1 MTLEAWITLFTIAAI
16 VVALTLKR
24 RIGPDLVMSGGLVVL
39 MFTGVVGWEDATL
52 GFASQP
58 ILMVAALFVV
68 AAALQETGGIE
79 LIGRKML
86 GRPSGLVTAQLR
98 MMMPVAAM
106 SAFMNTTP
114 IVAMYLPMISDWAK
128 RLRIQPSK
136 IFMPLSFSSILG
148 GQISMIGT
156 GSNLIIM
163 MLFIK
168 WWQDPPTWVSELHVG
183 PPSGAL
189 SFWGPAWIGIPVAI
203 LGMGFI
209 VLTTKWLLP
218 NRAPTIGLKND
229 HRLYEIKM
237 QVKKNS
243 PIIGKSIEQAELRG
257 LEGLYLSAIV
267 RADQIIHAVTPE
279 FILLED
285 DKLLFV
291 GDVESVVD
299 LRKIRGL
306 VPAAKELKDIDG
318 RDITRTMVEAV
329 IASRSSLVGQRVKN
343 SQFRSTYNGVI
354 LSIHRKGR
362 PIKQK
367 IGDIVLEVG
376 DTLLIESDNSFLR
389 TWRHSQDFYLVSQ
402 VDNSRSPLHN
412 RAWVSLA
419 ILGLLVVLLTTS
431 TYFDLSLIAVV
442 WFCGLLMIAT
452 GCINGPAARQ
462 AINIQVLIVIGAAMG
477 IGQAVDQSGL
487 AITVSTAL
495 LDFTHSLNVGN
506 YGSLFA
512 IFVLTSIAAQLMTN
526 YGAAVI
532 MFPIVIGAAEG
543 LGVSPYPFVFTMMSA
558 AGCNFLTPVTYQ
570 TNLMVYGPGGYT
582 FMDFPRLGLPLTIL
596 VAIIATTIAPIVFP
610 FIP

>member
-1 MTLEAWITLFTIAAI
+1 
-16 VVALTLKR
+16 
-24 RIGPDLVMSGGLVVL
+24 
-39 MFTGVVGWEDATL
+39 
-52 GFASQP
+52 
-58 ILMVAALFVV
+58 
-68 AAALQETGGIE
+68 
-79 LIGRKML
+79 
-86 GRPSGLVTAQLR
+86 
-98 MMMPVAAM
+98 
-106 SAFMNTTP
+106 
-114 IVAMYLPMISDWAK
+114 
-128 RLRIQPSK
+128 
-136 IFMPLSFSSILG
+136 
-148 GQISMIGT
+148 
-156 GSNLIIM
+156 
-163 MLFIK
+163 
-168 WWQDPPTWVSELHVG
+168 
-183 PPSGAL
+183 
-189 SFWGPAWIGIPVAI
+189 
-203 LGMGFI
+203 
-209 VLTTKWLLP
+209 
-218 NRAPTIGLKND
+218 
-229 HRLYEIKM
+229 M

-389 TWRHSQDFYLVSQ
+389 TWRYSQDFYLVSQ

-412 RAWVSLA
+412 RAWISLA
-419 ILGLLVVLLTTS
+419 ILGLLVTLLTSS
-431 TYFDLSLIAVV
+431 TYFGINLIAAV

-452 GCINGPAARQ
+452 GCINGPAARR

-487 AITVSTAL
+487 AITASSAL
-495 LDFTHSLNVGN
+495 LDFTSSIGVGN
-506 YGSLFA
+506 YGTLFA
-512 IFVLTSIAAQLMTN
+512 IFILTSTAAQLMTN
-526 YGAAVI
+526 FGAAVI
-532 MFPIVIGAAEG
+532 MFPIVIGASQG
-543 LGVSPYPFVFTMMSA
+543 LGVSPYPFVFTMMAA
-558 AGCNFLTPVTYQ
+558 AGYNFITPLTYP
-570 TNLMVYGPGGYT
+570 TNLMVYGPGGYS
-582 FMDFPRLGLPLTIL
+582 FMDFPKLGVPLTLL
-596 VAIIATTIAPIVFP
+596 VAIIATTIAPVVFP